1 MRLALG
7 RQIGAFGLITTS
19 NVHLGQA
26 RQVRKQGSNP
36 WSKIDNQ
43 KNYLACTENVLADTY
58 RAESTTHRSI
68 FCWKSSF
75 LNFELEMIKSISVVF
90 QSKCFYYSNLLQG
103 KGPAYKR
110 WTVVNTDVLSHA
122 GVLVGASASIS
133 RQQ

>member
-58 RAESTTHRSI
+58 RAESITHRWIDVSLKEAIKI
-68 FCWKSSF
+68 FSQKY
-75 LNFELEMIKSISVVF
+75 F
-90 QSKCFYYSNLLQG
+90 QLK
-103 KGPAYKR
+103 
-110 WTVVNTDVLSHA
+110 
-122 GVLVGASASIS
+122 I
-133 RQQ
+133 